1 MRIVRKVALVCA
13 FVLLFTLSSEFLV
26 RKRMNLVDVIVV
38 KNNLS
43 QRHLIK
49 EDDIKVL
56 KTSKHLVPDD
66 AIYDTKDIV
75 GKYVKMEH
83 TLLKEQMIRTSNI
96 ESLDE
101 SIDAPNL
108 LLYENQRV
116 DALKKDVVGTAGA
129 SLQRGSYVDVAVQ
142 KKKDEEYGIIIE
154 NVRVVGVKDRYG
166 EEVKQGTVPHVILL
180 AVDVGDINS
189 ILKAEE
195 EAKIVLLPRNVSHE
209 S

>member
-66 AIYDTKDIV
+66 AIYDRKDIV

-116 DALKKDVVGTAGA
+116 YALKKDVVGTAGA

>member
-1 MRIVRKVALVCA
+1 MRIVRKVALVFS

-26 RKRMNLVDVIVV
+26 RKRMNLVNVIVV

-66 AIYDTKDIV
+66 AVYNKKDIV

-101 SIDAPNL
+101 AIDAPNL

-116 DALKKDVVGTAGA
+116 YALKKDVVGTAGA
-129 SLQRGSYVDVAVQ
+129 SLHRGSYVDIAVQ
-142 KKKDEEYGIIIE
+142 KKKEGEYGVIIE

-180 AVDVGDINS
+180 AVDVEDING

-195 EAKIVLLPRNVSHE
+195 EAKIVLLPRNVAHE